1 MHATCACSMPAHM
14 TMQGACRAHAMRT
27 TVLHACVH
35 VCVRVRV
42 RVRVRVCV
50 RACAARARGVLSSGS
65 GTCAPSRSSRAEA
78 ARRLCFACCSSASR
92 RPSSTSQLERACRSR
107 GIAAK
112 RAHAAARID
121 GSSIAGRSALG
132 RGSSTVN
139 ACSHSCS
146 LSGGGAPSAT
156 SPPSP
161 PSPPPPLP
169 PPVLPPAAPAVAVAP
184 ATTAA
189 VPPPLSAAAAAEAS
203 RSRSAGKVSSRR
215 SANSSDADCQAW
227 GWGWG

>member
-146 LSGGGAPSAT
+146 LSGGGAPSAM
-156 SPPSP
+156 PL
-161 PSPPPPLP
+161 PPPPLP
-169 PPVLPPAAPAVAVAP
+169 PPVLLPAAPAVAVAT
-184 ATTAA
+184 ATAAA
-189 VPPPLSAAAAAEAS
+189 VPPPPSAAAAAEAS
-203 RSRSAGKVSSRR
+203 RSRSAGSVSSRR
-215 SANSSDADCQAW
+215 SANSSDADCQ
-227 GWGWG
+227 G